1 MEFAIFIYLAAT
13 ANKIIGIL
21 ALVGIA
27 ILVVILLIS
36 GVASIENI
44 SQPAREKYPL
54 ESRRGQIATMIGVIL
69 ILLAIILP
77 TERTLYMMAAG
88 YLDQKVPQ
96 SSISENI
103 VKLINQKL
111 DSYLVK
117 EPSSSDKGSNK

>member
-96 SSISENI
+96 SSIGENI